1 MSRQSKYNYVEIE
14 DNPDFK
20 SLKIKDIKAFVKM
33 LQEYEMKFVFR
44 TEKKE
49 NEGKSQSEFLFL
61 KSQIIYRID
70 GNNFKTIEDYEDAT
84 KCDFPDA
91 ESFYDALKAG
101 IGTFKEYQD
110 CKKIGVVDKA
120 LYTKAQTL
128 GFLTAFEKFKERCEK
143 SKGLMPQNFI
153 LNDYNSPIKLCEL
166 ATSKG
171 FKDFGDFEKAF
182 FLGFA
187 DKLMYDEA
195 KAKGFTYAEDYIN
208 AVKMGFD
215 QVKEYQEAKH
225 LKIQNKYEYNCY
237 ISFKKSSKGG
247 KYSADELVML
257 AALKATENGKKL
269 SLKKLKEL
277 LTQKEEESKICTKE
291 DGTRSFPNWYIKKL
305 NTEDEIRI
313 FLTQGNEIKE
323 FGIFD
328 TDGEYFEVWK
338 ISDQK
343 IYIDASNVAF
353 ASKNGKTPGPK
364 LLHIKQVAEELK
376 RLRFADICVIA
387 DASLRHKL
395 PDSSMMPEVKKLVN
409 YIEAPSHTSAD
420 EFLIQKAKQDKC
432 YIISNDTF
440 KDWKMKDS
448 WIFENIDRI
457 RIPFMI
463 EGDKVTLSGIE
474 KIIQDNGEVSG

>member
-1 MSRQSKYNYVEIE
+1 MSRTSKYNYVEIE
-14 DNPDFK
+14 DNPNFQ
-20 SLKIKDIKAFVKM
+20 SLKIKDIKAFIKM

-49 NEGKSQSEFLFL
+49 EDGEPQTAFMFLE
-61 KSQIIYRID
+61 SQILYRID
-70 GNNFKTIEDYEDAT
+70 SNSFKTLEDYEDAA
-84 KCDFPDA
+84 KGDFPDA
-91 ESFYDALKAG
+91 ESFYDATKAG
-101 IGTFKEYQD
+101 INTFKEYQD
-110 CKKIGVVDKA
+110 CKKTGVVDKA
-120 LYTKAQTL
+120 LYTKAQKL
-128 GFLTAFEKFKERCEK
+128 GFLDAIEKFKERCEK
-143 SKGLMPQNFI
+143 SKGLIPQNFI
-153 LNDYNSPIKLCEL
+153 MSDYDTPIKLCEF
-166 ATSKG
+166 ATAKG
-171 FKDFGDFEKAF
+171 FKDYGDFEKAF
-182 FLGFA
+182 FLGFS
-187 DKLMYDEA
+187 DKIMYDEA

-225 LKIQNKYEYNCY
+225 LKIQNKYEYNNY
-237 ISFKKSSKGG
+237 IVFKKASKGI
-247 KYSADELVML
+247 YSADQIVMMN
-257 AALKATENGKKL
+257 ALRMTENGKKL

-277 LTQKEEESKICTKE
+277 LNQKEEESKMCTNE
-291 DGTRSFPNWYIKKL
+291 DGTRSLPNWYTKKL
-305 NTEDEIRI
+305 ITEEDIRL
-313 FLTQGNEIKE
+313 FLIQGNEIKE

-328 TDGEYFEVWK
+328 ADGEYFEVWK

-343 IYIDASNVAF
+343 IYLDASNVAF
-353 ASKNGKTPGPK
+353 ASKDGHTKGPK

-387 DASLRHKL
+387 DASLKHKL
-395 PDSSMMPEVKKLVN
+395 PDNTLMPEVKKLVN
-409 YIEAPSHTSAD
+409 YIEAPSNTSAD

-440 KDWKMKDS
+440 RDWKMKDS

-474 KIIQDNGEVSG
+474 KLIHES